1 MDNGAVIVPSRLVIV
16 QHLHCS
22 TRLQI
27 MNCRHNTSILLESM
41 LEATQSL
48 MILMDC
54 MDTFGDCRPIRM
66 ILMDCAE
73 TKLISPS
80 CEVTGRNISRE

>member
-1 MDNGAVIVPSRLVIV
+1 MQLIDNGAIFVPSRLVRV

-27 MNCRHNTSILLESM
+27 MNCMHSTSILVQSM

-54 MDTFGDCRPIRM
+54 MDTFVDCRPIRM
-66 ILMDCAE
+66 ILMDCVE

-80 CEVTGRNISRE
+80 CVK